1 MDHDVSKFCLMHGD
15 FRRFFSV
22 AWLRRLMLGN
32 VNGNNAEHNNNDYFL
47 LLQSFV
53 RTSSNFCSIFQVR
66 NKFCI
71 APYSSFVDVLIQI
84 TEYLRLYRLDECL
97 DERLR
102 LDEDNCVL
110 QHYWTSKRVSHEQ
123 LQDGGSGMA
132 WWREFVNKEQALC
145 RRAHKS

>member
-1 MDHDVSKFCLMHGD
+1 MATMRSIIIVIIF
-15 FRRFFSV
+15 
-22 AWLRRLMLGN
+22 
-32 VNGNNAEHNNNDYFL
+32 

-71 APYSSFVDVLIQI
+71 APYSSFGDALIQI

-102 LDEDNCVL
+102 LDEDINCVL

-123 LQDGGSGMA
+123 LQDGGRA
-132 WWREFVNKEQALC
+132 WHGGGNL
-145 RRAHKS
+145 